1 MIKIIAHET
10 TMEIPIINSIYKNN
24 INKYEQN
31 DVNISKLNNLNF
43 SLVDKH
49 KFPAVEILK
58 YIPNKISLFETVL
71 VSANDE
77 LVRLYLNKKI
87 KYKDIIKLLIK
98 IKKIK
103 EFKKLNKIKPKNIS
117 QIINLDKYVRL
128 KINSKSV

>member
-1 MIKIIAHET
+1 MKD
-10 TMEIPIINSIYKNN
+10 INV
-24 INKYEQN
+24 INFFEE
-31 DVNISKLNNLNF
+31 NNLNF

-98 IKKIK
+98 IIKI
-103 EFKKLNKIKPKNIS
+103 
-117 QIINLDKYVRL
+117 
-128 KINSKSV
+128 